1 MAKRVGSD
9 TIFRNAT
16 RQMKKRALAYQSP
29 AVTGPS
35 VYHVP
40 HSPFT
45 RRGQSETL
53 VEANT
58 RKHGYRDGWIE
69 NDRSLLGGLN
79 ILGLWRI
86 RHLVFSPLCSSITLA
101 KSSLLILCGFKGER
115 KWLRIEEFVFPEKF
129 RGKSKGF
136 ERRFRE
142 TELWRKVQ
150 VFSGVFKEIV
160 CLCTIYLLI
169 RFFD

>member
-1 MAKRVGSD
+1 MKRLSKQTHGNTD
-9 TIFRNAT
+9 I
-16 RQMKKRALAYQSP
+16 
-29 AVTGPS
+29 VTGES
-35 VYHVP
+35 
-40 HSPFT
+40 
-45 RRGQSETL
+45 
-53 VEANT
+53 
-58 RKHGYRDGWIE
+58 KMI
-69 NDRSLLGGLN
+69 DRCSGVSTY
-79 ILGLWRI
+79 WAFDVFK
-86 RHLVFSPLCSSITLA
+86 HLVFSPLCSSITLA

-136 ERRFRE
+136 ERRFRG

-169 RFFD
+169 RFLD

>member
-9 TIFRNAT
+9 TVFRNAT

-58 RKHGYRDGWIE
+58 RKHGYRDG
-69 NDRSLLGGLN
+69 
-79 ILGLWRI
+79 
-86 RHLVFSPLCSSITLA
+86 
-101 KSSLLILCGFKGER
+101 
-115 KWLRIEEFVFPEKF
+115 
-129 RGKSKGF
+129 
-136 ERRFRE
+136 
-142 TELWRKVQ
+142 
-150 VFSGVFKEIV
+150 
-160 CLCTIYLLI
+160 
-169 RFFD
+169 